1 MSYGSPTSD
10 VTSAVYS
17 ITVEHTN
24 GAILLISGQFQGFGE
39 TPQMDMDEA
48 FQDLVTLVDG
58 SADFVI
64 NDSRRVYDT
73 TQSVSP

>member
-10 VTSAVYS
+10 VTSAEYS
-17 ITVEHTN
+17 VTVEHTN
-24 GAILLISGQFQGFGE
+24 GAILLVSGQFQGFGE

-48 FQDLVTLVDG
+48 FQDLVTLVEG

-64 NDSRRVYDT
+64 NDARRTYSTVQT
-73 TQSVSP
+73 VSP